1 MRTVEFWAKMNA
13 EGTLSVPSD
22 VIAQIDQD
30 EAFRVVVI
38 LPDGRD
44 DSGWAGLA
52 ADRFFRGYDPDDA
65 LYDDLPS
72 G

>member
-1 MRTVEFWAKMNA
+1 MKTVEFWAKISA

-22 VIAQIDQD
+22 VVAQIDQD
-30 EAFRVVVI
+30 GPFRVVVVI
-38 LPDGRD
+38 PDGD
-44 DSGWAGLA
+44 DDTAWAGFA
-52 ADRFFRGYDPDDA
+52 ADHFFRGYDPDDA